1 MKFFKIILVFLIIA
15 TFTIS
20 LRNKIHLQKYKIMY
34 EIQKKEKAR
43 IEEAV
48 IKAKMA
54 SMKHIAKKLIWEN
67 IEKIYPKEDSK
78 QGNYINPKLI
88 LIFSELGCNVCQD
101 NETAFAVNIANV
113 FGKNFVLAVINASNK
128 RYARNYIRM
137 NQINFPVYFCKDD
150 LFLKGN
156 NIKNTPMIFV
166 IDEEDR
172 VIASTFPIP
181 GHPIYSKPIHEF
193 CFYYFKRFEKNYL
206 K

>member
-15 TFTIS
+15 AFAIS
-20 LRNKIHLQKYKIMY
+20 LWNKIHLQKYKRMY
-34 EIQKKEKAR
+34 EIQKKEKVR
-43 IEEAV
+43 IEGVSKKIEEAV
-48 IKAKMA
+48 IKAQMA
-54 SMKHIAKKLIWEN
+54 SMKHIGKKLIWEN

-78 QGNYINPKLI
+78 QGNYINPKLV

-101 NETAFAVNIANV
+101 NETAFAVDIANV

-150 LFLKGN
+150 LFLNGN

-166 IDEEDR
+166 INEEDR

-193 CFYYFKRFEKNYL
+193 CFYYFK
-206 K
+206 